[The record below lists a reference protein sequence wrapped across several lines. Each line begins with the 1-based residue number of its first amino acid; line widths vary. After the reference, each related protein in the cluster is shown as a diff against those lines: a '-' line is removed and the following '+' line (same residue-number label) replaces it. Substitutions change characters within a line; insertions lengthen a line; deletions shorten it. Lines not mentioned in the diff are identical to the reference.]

1 MFKKGFT
8 IVELIVV
15 VGSIVVIFLGTVVLI
30 NPARRM
36 GEANDSRR
44 WQDVI
49 NIAHAIE
56 IYSIENH
63 ELPPDFAT
71 STLSVG
77 EKFVL
82 CSSAG
87 VLTCAGQTTSCLVVS
102 DSGFLGTVLADLP
115 VDPQKTASTDTG
127 YYVTRK
133 SNGAIAVGS
142 CNTYDDTAT
151 IEQAAKATLPA
162 VVSECGDGFVDS
174 DEVCDD
180 GNLIKEGCGDG
191 IIQVGTFCKTNCTV
205 EFTLNEVCDYNSP
218 FINDCEEN
226 GIQYTV
232 DDTGHFAWCRSG
244 CEEGNN
250 TCTYIPQN
258 PGG

>member
-15 VGSIVVIFLGTVVLI
+15 LGSVIVIFLGTVVLI

-36 GEANDSRR
+36 GEANDVRR

-49 NIAHAIE
+49 NIAKAIE

-87 VLTCAGQTTSCLVVS
+87 VLTCGGQTTSCLVVS
-102 DSGFLGTVLADLP
+102 DSGFLGTLLADLP
-115 VDPQKTASTDTG
+115 VAPQKTAATDTG

-133 SNGAIAVGS
+133 TNGAIAVGS
-142 CNTYDDTAT
+142 CDTYDDAIT

-174 DEVCDD
+174 DEACDD
-180 GNLIKEGCGDG
+180 GNTYREKCGNG
-191 IIQVGTFCKTNCTV
+191 VIENGTYCDQYCDAVLAMT
-205 EFTLNEVCDYNSP
+205 EVCDYLAWS
-218 FINDCEEN
+218 NDCEEY

-232 DDTGHFAWCRSG
+232 DDTGNYEWCRSG
-244 CEEGNN
+244 CQEGNN
-250 TCTYIPQN
+250 TCEYIPQM
-258 PGG
+258 

>member
-15 VGSIVVIFLGTVVLI
+15 VGSIIVIFLGTVVLI
-30 NPARRM
+30 NPVRRM
-36 GEANDSRR
+36 GEANDVRR
-44 WQDVI
+44 WQDII
-49 NIAHAIE
+49 NIAKAIE

-87 VLTCAGQTTSCLVVS
+87 VLTCSGQTTSCLVVS
-102 DSGFLGTVLADLP
+102 DSGFLGTLIADLP
-115 VDPQKTASTDTG
+115 VDPQKTATTDTG

-133 SNGAIAVGS
+133 TNGAIAVGA
-142 CNTYDDTAT
+142 CDTYDNTIV
-151 IEQAAKATLPA
+151 IEQVAKASLPA

-180 GNLIKEGCGDG
+180 GDVDQEGCGNG
-191 IIQVGTFCKTNCTV
+191 AVENGTYCNRFCTAVLTIS
-205 EFTLNEVCDYNSP
+205 ETCDYNTWA
-218 FINDCEEN
+218 INCSLD
-226 GIQYTV
+226 GINYANAI
-232 DDTGHFAWCRSG
+232 GG
-244 CEEGNN
+244 GY
-250 TCTYIPQN
+250 CTQNCLEYIDQCFVPQ
-258 PGG
+258 G